1 MEGKVRIGIIG
12 VGTIG
17 NVHLDALK
25 NTPAARVA
33 ALCDIKADRLREVA
47 GKHNVQATFA
57 DYRKM
62 LKEADLDAIYVCVPN
77 YLHSRLAIAGFEA
90 GKHVFC
96 EKPMAMS
103 AAQGRAMLAAAK
115 GAGKVF
121 AMGMTWRHMGESR
134 AVKKFIDAGQVGR
147 IYHIRVNL
155 IRRRG
160 IPGLGGWFTTK
171 AMAGGGGL
179 IDCGVHFL
187 DLAMWLTD
195 SWKPERVSAATYSEF
210 GTRMENYV
218 YTGMW
223 AGPPDFNGV
232 FDVDDYAVGF
242 VRFPNNVTMD
252 FQVSWALNAEGGNSI
267 EIMGDKG
274 GVRCAGGKPPVFFS
288 ESNGHIVDVTP
299 QYGDRNPF
307 ESEAANFMGAIL
319 GKEKPFATGEQ
330 AVIVMRLL
338 DAIYKSAKLGREIPV
353 A

>member
-1 MEGKVRIGIIG
+1 MEENIQVGVIGA
-12 VGTIG
+12 GTIG

-25 NTPAARVA
+25 NTPAAQVA
-33 ALCDIKADRLREVA
+33 ALCDINPAKLQTAAE
-47 GKHNVQATFA
+47 KHNIAATFA

-62 LKEADLDAIYVCVPN
+62 LKEVDLDAVYVCVPN
-77 YLHSRLAIAGFEA
+77 YLHSKFAIAGFEA
-90 GKHVFC
+90 LKHVFC

-103 AAQGRAMLAAAK
+103 AAQGRAMVAAAK
-115 GAGKVF
+115 KAKKVL

-134 AVKKFIDAGQVGR
+134 AVKEFIEAGQVGR
-147 IYHIRVNL
+147 IYHVRVNL

-187 DLAMWLTD
+187 DLAMWLTGN
-195 SWKPERVSAATYSEF
+195 WEPQRVTAATYSEF
-210 GTRMENYV
+210 GRRMENYV

-223 AGPPDFNGV
+223 AGPPNFKGV
-232 FDVDDYAVGF
+232 FDVDDYAVGL
-242 VRFPNNVTMD
+242 VRFPGNCTMD

-274 GVRCAGGKPPVFFS
+274 GVRCASGKPPVFFS
-288 ESNGHIVDVTP
+288 ESNGHIVDITP
-299 QYGDRNPF
+299 QYADRNPF
-307 ESEAANFMGAIL
+307 ESEAANFMASIL
-319 GKEKPFATGEQ
+319 GKEKPLATGDQ